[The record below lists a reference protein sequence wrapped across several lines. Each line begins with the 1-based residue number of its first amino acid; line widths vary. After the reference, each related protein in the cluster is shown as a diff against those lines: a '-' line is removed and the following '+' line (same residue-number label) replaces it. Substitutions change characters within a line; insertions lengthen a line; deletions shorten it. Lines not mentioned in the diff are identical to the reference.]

1 MKRNMFLRKLSS
13 SYSRLRRYLDFHFSS
28 RWFSKAP
35 VLRSGGIVF
44 NPSLEMLEGRFV
56 LSSDIVVGG
65 LQFRVPTD
73 FASQNGIYST
83 SSVVDVGFA
92 PGSGTF
98 TPLLQ
103 LNGNVSIDTNQGRFS
118 ASGSVNAVASGS
130 TVALLSAGITH
141 DGS

>member
-103 LNGNVSIDTNQGRFS
+103 LNG
-118 ASGSVNAVASGS
+118 
-130 TVALLSAGITH
+130 
-141 DGS
+141 